1 VRAGCVTRILRR
13 GGVEELDLLKSG
25 AGLARLMPQR
35 VRAAIT
41 AREDPVQVRSE
52 EGVDTA
58 TGDLFDFFGGL
69 EHVQVI

>member
-1 VRAGCVTRILRR
+1 MRAGCVTRILRR
-13 GGVEELDLLKSG
+13 GGVEELYLLKSG
-25 AGLARLMPQR
+25 AGLARLMPQS

-58 TGDLFDFFGGL
+58 ARDLFDFFGGL
-69 EHVQVI
+69 ENVKVI

>member
-1 VRAGCVTRILRR
+1 
-13 GGVEELDLLKSG
+13 
-25 AGLARLMPQR
+25 MPQR